1 MINLY
6 TCVNFNNG
14 IILINIIH
22 KSVLIRSLYR
32 KMYVLV
38 SVTATIV
45 ISILSLNYYIN
56 EKIDKK
62 IREYD
67 DETINN

>member
-1 MINLY
+1 
-6 TCVNFNNG
+6 
-14 IILINIIH
+14 
-22 KSVLIRSLYR
+22 
-32 KMYVLV
+32 MYVLV